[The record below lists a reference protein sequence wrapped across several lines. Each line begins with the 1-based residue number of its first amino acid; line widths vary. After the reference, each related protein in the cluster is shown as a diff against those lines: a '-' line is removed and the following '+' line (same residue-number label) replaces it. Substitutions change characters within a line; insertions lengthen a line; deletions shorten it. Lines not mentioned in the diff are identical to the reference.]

1 MPEVLE
7 APAPSESM
15 AALDSMFSD
24 PSPSPSPNPAPEP
37 SAPKP
42 VETSPAPAPQPSAPK
57 PSAQTDF
64 DDIPKPSVKAK
75 PTEKPAVAP
84 KQETPKPQ
92 GEPGSLKELRTN
104 YETTKRERDEYA
116 AKVKALEEA
125 RETGT
130 KREVEKA
137 RAELSAEI
145 EKHKKRAEEMETE
158 VKYLDY
164 TRSSEFKETYHA
176 PLVSAWKAA
185 IDDIRGAV
193 ITDDDG
199 TERPGTPEDIKALV
213 GMSTIEA
220 ARKANELFGA
230 AGSEM
235 MAHRRAILDRITAK
249 DRALEE
255 WRTKGSER
263 EAQRQRET
271 EEGQSKVV
279 SMWESTMKDL
289 TESNRDL
296 FGDDDADTDGNELL
310 KKADAI
316 VRLAFTGEGLK
327 EGLTAEQR
335 REMVTKAQANV
346 AIRARAFG
354 RERLRSMRLQDKVTD
369 LESKLVEFQRSEPGG
384 GSVAPDAS
392 GGAKKYARPEDA
404 LDDM

>member
-1 MPEVLE
+1 MPDVLE

-15 AALDSMFSD
+15 AALDNLFSD
-24 PSPSPSPNPAPEP
+24 DSPSPQAAP
-37 SAPKP
+37 
-42 VETSPAPAPQPSAPK
+42 SPAPTPTPAPTQAPAAAPK
-57 PSAQTDF
+57 PSAPPQDF
-64 DDIPKPSVKAK
+64 DDIPKPQPK
-75 PTEKPAVAP
+75 PAP
-84 KQETPKPQ
+84 KQEAKPQ
-92 GEPGSLKELRTN
+92 AAPKQEAPKEPGSLKELRTN

-116 AKVKALEEA
+116 AKLKALEEA

-137 RAELSAEI
+137 KAELSAEI

-164 TRSSEFKETYHA
+164 TRSSEFKETYHT
-176 PLVSAWKAA
+176 PLVAAWKAA

-193 ITDDDG
+193 ITDEDG
-199 TERPGTPEDIKALV
+199 TERPGTADDIKALV

-220 ARKANELFGA
+220 ARKANDLFGA

-235 MAHRRAILDRITAK
+235 MAHRRAILDRIGAR
-249 DRALEE
+249 DRALDE

-271 EEGQSKVV
+271 EEGHSKVV
-279 SMWESTMKDL
+279 GMWESTMKDL
-289 TESNRDL
+289 TESNREL
-296 FGDDDADTDGNELL
+296 FGDDEADADGNELL

-354 RERLRSMRLQDKVTD
+354 RERLRSIRLQEKVAD
-369 LESKLVEFQRSEPGG
+369 LEAKLAEFKSSEPGG
-384 GSVAPDAS
+384 GNVAPDGT
-392 GGAKKYARPEDA
+392 GGEKKYARPEDA
-404 LDDM
+404 IDNM